1 MFKKM
6 AQRIAESTSEVIGRG
21 VLVTDENGIIIGCN
35 VRKRVGTFHEPSVN
49 VMQEN
54 KPSVTGREE
63 AKKMP
68 GVYPGYTLPIQ
79 FFGKVIG
86 SVSIAGIP
94 EEVERF
100 DEESVVMETSQ
111 GTLIVSGQGLHIEQ
125 LSLDGGELRVEGT
138 IDALSYEDGRRER
151 GGFFSRLLG

>member
-1 MFKKM
+1 MGF
-6 AQRIAESTSEVIGRG
+6 
-21 VLVTDENGIIIGCN
+21 DEREGGGA
-35 VRKRVGTFHEPSVN
+35 VHH
-49 VMQEN
+49 VMLE
-54 KPSVTGREE
+54 GRER
-63 AKKMP
+63 
-68 GVYPGYTLPIQ
+68 L
-79 FFGKVIG
+79 
-86 SVSIAGIP
+86 SVSGV

>member
-1 MFKKM
+1 MGFDEREGGG
-6 AQRIAESTSEVIGRG
+6 AVHHVI
-21 VLVTDENGIIIGCN
+21 LE
-35 VRKRVGTFHEPSVN
+35 
-49 VMQEN
+49 
-54 KPSVTGREE
+54 GRER
-63 AKKMP
+63 
-68 GVYPGYTLPIQ
+68 L
-79 FFGKVIG
+79 
-86 SVSIAGIP
+86 SVSGV
-94 EEVERF
+94 EEVARF

>member
-1 MFKKM
+1 MCKKK
-6 AQRIAESTSEVIGRG
+6 APRRAESTSEVIGRG

-35 VRKRVGTFHEPSVN
+35 VRKRVGTFHEPSVK

-94 EEVERF
+94 EEMER
-100 DEESVVMETSQ
+100 
-111 GTLIVSGQGLHIEQ
+111 LGLPVQKPPDI
-125 LSLDGGELRVEGT
+125 
-138 IDALSYEDGRRER
+138 
-151 GGFFSRLLG
+151 